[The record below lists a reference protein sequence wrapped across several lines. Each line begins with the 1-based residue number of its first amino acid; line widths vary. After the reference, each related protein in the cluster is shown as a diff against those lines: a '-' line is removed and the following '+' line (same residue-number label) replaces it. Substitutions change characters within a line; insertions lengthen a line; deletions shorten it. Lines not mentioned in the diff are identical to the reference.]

1 MGWPSVEGYK
11 NGESVTKEVLNRPLN
26 QLEERTKYLLDL
38 LAENDRAKVTV
49 RGAAF
54 TTVTVPPPGTPV
66 YCTSADGKFSVA
78 YAEVGQNQWFY
89 GAESAMAVGVVGNNH
104 DGDPYVVLYGKV
116 DFVTEEN
123 PNGIPASDLIVSP
136 YVPDG
141 ETGPEKPVTGR
152 YYLAPETDGRKGLLT
167 SRPNGPVIYVCT
179 CVIEGDYIKS
189 MLVNPQ
195 YRDTGESHVH
205 REIVISGLPVGSKA
219 SRSRA
224 SDDSP
229 WRYSSATCI
238 LPDGST
244 EGTGLTVAGV
254 WRGTDKV
261 TYEVKAVS
269 QSRLQWTTGAESGE
283 VDLDKDDV
291 TKAVRIG
298 PADDANGQVYVSLSG
313 SPAAGETWTLSMP
326 EAGRAWLWRDDGG
339 FVMNLGFYGDTGL
352 VPAVPN
358 NAASF
363 VADGLELRS
372 ARYGDDRQWEF
383 ETTDLPG
390 VWIRWVGDSASG
402 AGMATPF
409 RNDAWTAEEGGEKTV
424 TTRFL
429 SFHTNRMMVG
439 PTGFVTSLQAEPGS
453 PLRITDALS
462 GSSALQGALV
472 LGLSVDFETV
482 ARGVAGSEVVKRIT
496 GSKFETGPVVE
507 RISGGSGV
515 DVFPAS
521 GQGIVTISIGNAHFS
536 GDFETIALK
545 NAKQDLVSGIFP
557 YTKLLGWSDGSGN
570 VRSGF
575 TAKFRVPD
583 YIPYG
588 EYRVVVSASV
598 FGEEP
603 AEDATAAFSL
613 RGYAMDDYS
622 LADEKQTAEAGI
634 RNGKQG
640 YVPVA
645 FPAGYS
651 AFDPVLVHGMP
662 GVPDIAGQRQ
672 HVGDLLLKD
681 EHDADLKVRPGCFV
695 AVDVARRGL
704 VGGSAV
710 AYQAPIGFL
719 SLRWNLIA

>member
-1 MGWPSVEGYK
+1 MGWPAVEGYE
-11 NGESVTKEVLNRPLN
+11 NGESVNKEVLNRPLN
-26 QLEERTKYLLDL
+26 QLAQRTEYLRSLIR
-38 LAENDRAKVTV
+38 ENDRTKVTV
-49 RGAAF
+49 KASFVGG
-54 TTVTVPPPGTPV
+54 TPPPGTPV
-66 YCTSADGKFSVA
+66 YCTTTDGKFSVA
-78 YAEVGQNQWFY
+78 SAEVGQNQWFY
-89 GAESAMAVGVVGNNH
+89 GSEEAMAVGVVGNTH
-104 DGDPYVVLYGKV
+104 DGDTYVVLYGKV
-116 DFVTEEN
+116 DFVTEDR
-123 PNGIPASDLIVSP
+123 PNGILASDLIASP
-136 YVPDG
+136 YVPKG
-141 ETGPEKPVTGR
+141 EDSPAKPVTGR
-152 YYLAPETDGRKGLLT
+152 YYLAPEADGGKGKLT

-179 CVIEGDYIKS
+179 CVIEGDYVKS

-205 REIVISGLPVGSKA
+205 REIVLSGLPVGGKA

-224 SDDSP
+224 SDDAP
-229 WRYSSATCI
+229 WEYRSAECI
-238 LPDGST
+238 FPDGADS
-244 EGTGLTVAGV
+244 GTGLTVAGV
-254 WRGTDKV
+254 WRGRDAT
-261 TYEVKAVS
+261 TYVVEALSASTLK
-269 QSRLQWTTGAESGE
+269 WTAGAASGTVE
-283 VDLDKDDV
+283 LDSADV
-291 TKAVRIG
+291 TASVRIG
-298 PADDANGQVYVSLSG
+298 PEDDVNGRVYVSLDRA
-313 SPAAGETWTLSMP
+313 PTVGEKWTLVLP
-326 EAGRAWLWRDDGG
+326 RDGRAWLWRRDGG

-358 NAASF
+358 NAAAF
-363 VADGLELRS
+363 VVDGLELRS
-372 ARYGDDRQWEF
+372 VRYGDDRQWEF

-402 AGMATPF
+402 DGLATPF
-409 RNDAWTAEEGGEKTV
+409 RNNAWTAEEDGEKTV

-439 PTGFVTSLQAEPGS
+439 PTGFVTSLQVEPGS

-462 GSSALQGALV
+462 GASALQGALM

-482 ARGVAGSEVVKRIT
+482 DRGVSGSEVVKRIT

-507 RISGGSGV
+507 RISGGPGV

-521 GQGIVTISIGNAHFS
+521 GQGIVKVSIGNAHFS

-622 LADEKQTAEAGI
+622 LADEKQTAVAGI

-662 GVPDIAGQRQ
+662 GIPDIAGQRQ